1 MPDLLEVVLGE
12 AAGLLLWSFLNALAL
27 QWQARKSKSWR
38 IDYKSAHLLSLK
50 AGSVALLAG
59 DAVWLVGDT
68 GILTMVSAGIVRTAH
83 LPYIGVIV
91 GVLSWRY
98 IHSNLLMT
106 LAGSSVSLALEEAR
120 NISAFVFAYLFGA
133 VVALSIVFMLLY
145 SLTSLFN

>member
-12 AAGLLLWSFLNALAL
+12 AAALLLWSFLNALAL

-50 AGSVALLAG
+50 AGSIALLAG

-68 GILTMVSAGIVRTAH
+68 GIFTLVSAGIVRAEH
-83 LPYIGVIV
+83 LPYIGVLI
-91 GVLSWRY
+91 GVFTWRY
-98 IHSNLLMT
+98 LHSNLLMT
-106 LAGSSVSLALEEAR
+106 LAGSSISLALEEAR

-133 VVALSIVFMLLY
+133 VVVFTIVLMLLF

>member
-50 AGSVALLAG
+50 AGGVALLAG

-83 LPYIGVIV
+83 LPYIGVLI
-91 GVLSWRY
+91 GVFTWRY
-98 IHSNLLMT
+98 LHSNLLMT
-106 LAGSSVSLALEEAR
+106 LAGSSISLALEEAR
-120 NISAFVFAYLFGA
+120 TISAVVFGYLFGA
-133 VVALSIVFMLLY
+133 AVILSIVIMLLF
-145 SLTSLFN
+145 SLT

>member
-68 GILTMVSAGIVRTAH
+68 GVFTMVSAGIVRAAH

-106 LAGSSVSLALEEAR
+106 LAGSSISLALEEAR
-120 NISAFVFAYLFGA
+120 HISAVVFGYLFGA

-145 SLTSLFN
+145 SLTSAFK

>member
-1 MPDLLEVVLGE
+1 
-12 AAGLLLWSFLNALAL
+12 
-27 QWQARKSKSWR
+27 
-38 IDYKSAHLLSLK
+38 
-50 AGSVALLAG
+50 LLAG

-68 GILTMVSAGIVRTAH
+68 GVFTMVSAGIVRAAH

-106 LAGSSVSLALEEAR
+106 LAGSSISLALEEAR
-120 NISAFVFAYLFGA
+120 HISAVVFGYLFGA

-145 SLTSLFN
+145 SLTSAFK